1 MYTLDTNILVYR
13 AASEPFAKSFFE
25 EHHGDVFY
33 VPSIAVAEFLSYP
46 LINEIATSAFHSF
59 ISQTIIVNLDFR
71 IAELAAEVRRL
82 HRVKLLD
89 AVIAATALSTNSML
103 VTKNIRDFKKIKGLK
118 LFEF

>member
-25 EHHGDVFY
+25 EHRSDVFY
-33 VPSIAVAEFLSYP
+33 VPSIAIAEFLSYP
-46 LINEIATSAFHSF
+46 LINEIAVSAFRSF

-71 IAELAAEVRRL
+71 IAKLAAEIRRTY
-82 HRVKLLD
+82 RVKLLD
-89 AVIAATALSTNSML
+89 AVVAATAFSTNSVL
-103 VTKNIRDFKKIKGLK
+103 VTKDAHFKKIKGLP